1 MTQATKAIKSSL
13 SVESIR
19 RGTLWRYYDDYQENY
34 TTVVV
39 TLGRACRKW
48 VEGET
53 DRAVEAIIAE
63 NCGEGDAVPVVLTDG
78 SI

>member
-1 MTQATKAIKSSL
+1 M
-13 SVESIR
+13 
-19 RGTLWRYYDDYQENY
+19 
-34 TTVVV
+34 VV

-63 NCGEGDAVPVVLTDG
+63 NCGEKDAVVFTNG
-78 SI
+78 SVQRWVSQAWHTLSMQIKSQ

>member
-1 MTQATKAIKSSL
+1 M
-13 SVESIR
+13 
-19 RGTLWRYYDDYQENY
+19 
-34 TTVVV
+34 VV
-39 TLGRACRKW
+39 TLGRACREW

-63 NCGEGDAVPVVLTDG
+63 NCGEGDAVVLTDG

>member
-1 MTQATKAIKSSL
+1 M
-13 SVESIR
+13 
-19 RGTLWRYYDDYQENY
+19 
-34 TTVVV
+34 VV

-63 NCGEGDAVPVVLTDG
+63 NCSESDAVVLTDG